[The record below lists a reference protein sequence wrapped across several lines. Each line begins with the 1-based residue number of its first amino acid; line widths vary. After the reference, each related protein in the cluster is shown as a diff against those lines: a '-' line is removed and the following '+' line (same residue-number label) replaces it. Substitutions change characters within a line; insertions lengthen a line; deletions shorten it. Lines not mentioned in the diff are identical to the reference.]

1 MSANY
6 DIPAEQGSDF
16 SLHIRYLDENGN
28 PIDLT
33 NYAAKM
39 QVRRSYEMD
48 GVLAVFTSSPFGVTV
63 GNTGGISGGYVGGIT
78 MNCSTAGATGFTGG
92 IFLTVTGSGMDNMP
106 IGKFVYDLQ
115 ILGTT
120 GATGAATRLIE
131 GRFDCSASVT
141 R

>member
-6 DIPAEQGSDF
+6 DISAEQGSDF
-16 SLHIRYLDENGN
+16 SLHIRYLNESGD

-33 NYAAKM
+33 NYRATM

-48 GVLAVFTSSPFGVTV
+48 GVLAIFTSSPFGATV
-63 GNTGGISGGYVGGIT
+63 GNTGGISGGYFGGIT
-78 MNCSTAGATGFTGG
+78 LNCSTSGVTGFTGG

-115 ILGTT
+115 IFGTT
-120 GATGAATRLIE
+120 GATGNAVRLLD
-131 GRFDCSASVT
+131 GRFDSSASVT